1 MKLFK
6 LIIKSIFS
14 LLLFSCSNDNNEE
27 ASNSENLMTIKKT
40 ITYNYYVTTSTT
52 EKVISYYENNKII
65 IDSTFNNN
73 IFARKSTYEYGSNH
87 RQQIVYNNTNNFIVK
102 NIRNYDNL
110 NRIIS
115 INSYNS
121 SNQITFSK
129 SYEYQN
135 ENIFVTTIAD
145 GISTLKFHYK
155 TNSENLLFYEKN
167 LITNETRT
175 LAYSNNN
182 PVELLGTPNY
192 TNYEYYSTQKPS
204 NIQNNNYEINNT
216 ALINLELE
224 HVYLSCTNF
233 LKKISGTTFVT
244 DFEKQFNS
252 NNYETYSKTT
262 ITRNSVSNISSE
274 IFTYYN

>member
-6 LIIKSIFS
+6 LIIKSIFF

-27 ASNSENLMTIKKT
+27 ASNSVNLMTIKKT
-40 ITYNYYVTTSTT
+40 ITYNYYVNTSTT
-52 EKVISYYENNKII
+52 EKVISYFENNKVIT
-65 IDSTFNNN
+65 DSTFNNN
-73 IFARKSTYEYGSNH
+73 IFARKAMYEYGSNN
-87 RQQIVYNNTNNFIVK
+87 RQQIVYNNTNDFVVK
-102 NIRNYDNL
+102 NIRSYDNL
-110 NRIIS
+110 NRITS
-115 INSYNS
+115 INSYNI
-121 SNQITFSK
+121 SNQIIFSK

-145 GISTLKFHYK
+145 GTSTLKFHYK
-155 TNSENLLFYEKN
+155 TNSDNLLFYEKN

-175 LAYSNNN
+175 LVYSNNN
-182 PVELLGTPNY
+182 PIELLGTPNN
-192 TNYEYYSTQKPS
+192 TNYEYYSTLKPS

-216 ALINLELE
+216 ALINLQLE
-224 HVYLSCTNF
+224 HIYLSCNNF

-262 ITRNSVSNISSE
+262 ITRNSGSYISSE